1 MYDLVSG
8 KQLVKGSYLLSKST
22 ALEEFPMLKADKLVG
37 AIVYYD
43 GQHNDARMN
52 LAIALTAARE
62 KANIANHVEAIGLIK
77 EKVMFV
83 VWVCVIVLERCL
95 AGVVEC
101 CKNRLI
107 CNICPCKFV

>member
-77 EKVMFV
+77 EKVTFV
-83 VWVCVIVLERCL
+83 MSVSVILERCL

-101 CKNRLI
+101 CKKLT
-107 CNICPCKFV
+107 CTQYLLV

>member
-1 MYDLVSG
+1 MYDFVAG
-8 KQLVKGSYLLSKST
+8 KQLVKRSYVLPKST

-62 KANIANHVEAIGLIK
+62 KANVANHVECIGLIK
-77 EKVMFV
+77 EKVSYFYV
-83 VWVCVIVLERCL
+83 VR
-95 AGVVEC
+95 
-101 CKNRLI
+101 
-107 CNICPCKFV
+107 

>member
-8 KQLVKGSYLLSKST
+8 KQVVKRSYVLSKSA
-22 ALEEFPMLKADKLVG
+22 ALEEFPMLKPDRLVG

-77 EKVMFV
+77 EKV
-83 VWVCVIVLERCL
+83 
-95 AGVVEC
+95 G
-101 CKNRLI
+101 
-107 CNICPCKFV
+107 

>member
-52 LAIALTAARE
+52 LAIALTAVRE

-77 EKVMFV
+77 EKVNITSVRFDTREFFSMSRV
-83 VWVCVIVLERCL
+83 PLSTPGIVRS
-95 AGVVEC
+95 
-101 CKNRLI
+101 
-107 CNICPCKFV
+107 